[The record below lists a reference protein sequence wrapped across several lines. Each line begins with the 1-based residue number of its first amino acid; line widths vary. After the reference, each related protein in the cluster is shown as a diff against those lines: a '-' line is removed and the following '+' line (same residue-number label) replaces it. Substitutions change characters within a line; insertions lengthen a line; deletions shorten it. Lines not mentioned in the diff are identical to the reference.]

1 MGLSDV
7 YKNITTDYNVQ
18 TAVYRFWVVSK
29 VCGMKDTDEVREM
42 PQNDLNKI
50 NFLSMTETLERLLF
64 LYGAGI
70 IDFKTI
76 DRIHKIKDDVSD
88 VLRDAEDFLIAQQET
103 YERERF
109 PADKLSDVIL
119 CSALSKVYAGKD
131 CMTFDDVRN
140 LCSLDS
146 IKIVNG
152 CIKVADK
159 ELMDMLLDLGEF
171 FQNCND
177 KEIFPGPE
185 TDISNILENDDFK
198 RGDIYAEG
206 YPFMVY
212 PKRLLYYEK
221 IRKQIYGIEF
231 LKYAV
236 KCGLSFDDDL
246 IDKYG
251 RYIKRVKCSF
261 DISCYHRKRSVCGDT
276 VNQFDYFTNVHEDTA
291 GADGTEHI
299 ELSILTEE
307 TDEKLVNMALHE
319 FSLKVPIQND
329 TVLEVR
335 NQSRIKLFVY
345 RNDEFIPIEAEN
357 FRKQLFDYDSI
368 WQTIQNYAA
377 DHNIRAVNGKV
388 EVPLELMELFDED
401 NKPYAERMIREQYA
415 RQIDNKGGKII
426 SKLSDLISNAAEKM
440 KIEENKAKHKAD
452 YEAKKAGRGPGVGG

>member
-76 DRIHKIKDDVSD
+76 DRIHKIKD
-88 VLRDAEDFLIAQQET
+88 QQEM

-171 FQNCND
+171 FQN
-177 KEIFPGPE
+177 
-185 TDISNILENDDFK
+185 
-198 RGDIYAEG
+198 
-206 YPFMVY
+206 
-212 PKRLLYYEK
+212 
-221 IRKQIYGIEF
+221 
-231 LKYAV
+231 
-236 KCGLSFDDDL
+236 
-246 IDKYG
+246 
-251 RYIKRVKCSF
+251 
-261 DISCYHRKRSVCGDT
+261 
-276 VNQFDYFTNVHEDTA
+276 
-291 GADGTEHI
+291 
-299 ELSILTEE
+299 
-307 TDEKLVNMALHE
+307 
-319 FSLKVPIQND
+319 
-329 TVLEVR
+329 
-335 NQSRIKLFVY
+335 
-345 RNDEFIPIEAEN
+345 
-357 FRKQLFDYDSI
+357 
-368 WQTIQNYAA
+368 
-377 DHNIRAVNGKV
+377 
-388 EVPLELMELFDED
+388 
-401 NKPYAERMIREQYA
+401 
-415 RQIDNKGGKII
+415 
-426 SKLSDLISNAAEKM
+426 
-440 KIEENKAKHKAD
+440 
-452 YEAKKAGRGPGVGG
+452 

>member
-1 MGLSDV
+1 
-7 YKNITTDYNVQ
+7 
-18 TAVYRFWVVSK
+18 
-29 VCGMKDTDEVREM
+29 
-42 PQNDLNKI
+42 
-50 NFLSMTETLERLLF
+50 
-64 LYGAGI
+64 
-70 IDFKTI
+70 
-76 DRIHKIKDDVSD
+76 
-88 VLRDAEDFLIAQQET
+88 
-103 YERERF
+103 
-109 PADKLSDVIL
+109 
-119 CSALSKVYAGKD
+119 
-131 CMTFDDVRN
+131 
-140 LCSLDS
+140 
-146 IKIVNG
+146 
-152 CIKVADK
+152 
-159 ELMDMLLDLGEF
+159 
-171 FQNCND
+171 
-177 KEIFPGPE
+177 
-185 TDISNILENDDFK
+185 
-198 RGDIYAEG
+198 
-206 YPFMVY
+206 
-212 PKRLLYYEK
+212 
-221 IRKQIYGIEF
+221 
-231 LKYAV
+231 
-236 KCGLSFDDDL
+236 
-246 IDKYG
+246 
-251 RYIKRVKCSF
+251 
-261 DISCYHRKRSVCGDT
+261 

-345 RNDEFIPIEAEN
+345 RNDEFIPIEAES

-388 EVPLELMELFDED
+388 EVPLELMELFDDD